1 MDKISTLNLNICVIG
16 NHLPLKNVKN
26 FGFISRKKVCVLLNK
41 TKFIINSGENPYN
54 IFTIDAFN
62 NHANIIY
69 EKKLYKSVLF
79 FNKKKLFRFDQGN
92 KSKIFLILKNIT
104 NYKINLSLNTGDCE
118 LLKNKNM
125 SYFNKVKI
133 NYSI

>member
-1 MDKISTLNLNICVIG
+1 MVYNRNYSVKNNSFRDKLLDELSVSNLNICVIG

-26 FGFISRKKVCVLLNK
+26 FGFVSRKKVCSFLSQ

-79 FNKKKLFRFDQGN
+79 FNKKKLFCFEQKN
-92 KSKIFLILKNIT
+92 KSKIFFILKFNIT
-104 NYKINLSLNTGDCE
+104 LT
-118 LLKNKNM
+118 LLEKSM
-125 SYFNKVKI
+125 FIFIV
-133 NYSI
+133 